1 MVLSAQ
7 YPRLTQTVT
16 DPLSCTCHSIQ
27 PFGEL
32 KWQRGAFSLLTVAPC
47 YVMCTTYSKYVNEV
61 GVV

>member
-1 MVLSAQ
+1 MEEEEVVLSAQ

-47 YVMCTTYSKYVNEV
+47 
-61 GVV
+61 